1 MVRIAIAGGSGG
13 IGRTLLDKLARGGK
27 HTVFVLSRKST
38 LPFESPA
45 NVHCL
50 APNYESVNDLTNLL
64 KQKEIHTVI
73 STLSPPSPEVTAAQD
88 NLIHAAARAPTT
100 RRFIPSIW
108 AIDFS
113 SNDEHLPLS
122 FKAAKCQAIKLL
134 NEYPDLEVTEVHNGG
149 FLDYYGMPYCDSY
162 MLPEI
167 PYIDIAA
174 CKAAIPGTGDEKIV
188 LTYTK
193 DVARCVRKMV
203 ESDEKWPAVTR
214 LAGDFTTLNEVLEVA
229 ERVRGTKFE
238 VVYNSVED
246 LRAGKISEIPAYVP
260 LYDVIPKDLVL
271 EMMAGF
277 GVATATGLFTLE
289 GERINEKYPEIKTTK
304 MRDFIRT
311 HWADKSV

>member
-1 MVRIAIAGGSGG
+1 M
-13 IGRTLLDKLARGGK
+13 
-27 HTVFVLSRKST
+27 
-38 LPFESPA
+38 
-45 NVHCL
+45 
-50 APNYESVNDLTNLL
+50 
-64 KQKEIHTVI
+64 
-73 STLSPPSPEVTAAQD
+73 
-88 NLIHAAARAPTT
+88 
-100 RRFIPSIW
+100 
-108 AIDFS
+108 
-113 SNDEHLPLS
+113 S

-229 ERVRGTKFE
+229 ERVRGK
-238 VVYNSVED
+238 
-246 LRAGKISEIPAYVP
+246 LRANQSKMTDSGTQLGQVPNSKSSIILWKIC
-260 LYDVIPKDLVL
+260 VL
-271 EMMAGF
+271 ARFLRFPHMSHSMM
-277 GVATATGLFTLE
+277 
-289 GERINEKYPEIKTTK
+289 
-304 MRDFIRT
+304 
-311 HWADKSV
+311 